1 LDAAQDSRRG
11 FSGSVRVFYPKFTQ
25 EEVFE
30 RIKEVASSL
39 EGDLGLLKVTLF
51 GSYATGRYT
60 VASDIDILIVYDEAR
75 CNGERVY
82 RELLKGLRLPRVEL
96 HILTRN
102 EYEQL
107 RGSRWIDV
115 IEREGKEALSSL

>member
-1 LDAAQDSRRG
+1 MRRG

-60 VASDIDILIVYDEAR
+60 VASDIDILIESTMR
-75 CNGERVY
+75 
-82 RELLKGLRLPRVEL
+82 
-96 HILTRN
+96 
-102 EYEQL
+102 
-107 RGSRWIDV
+107 RGATGRGFTGSC
-115 IEREGKEALSSL
+115 